1 MINLILI
8 SHGSLAAGI
17 REAAEMILGEQENL
31 EVFGVFP
38 GDTLEAFSARVEK
51 AIGNFDTPENT
62 LILSDLPC
70 STPSNTAIMM
80 ALKHHVQALSGF
92 NLPMVIEILSMRT
105 EVSMEELLETACQ
118 AGRDGIVSA
127 ADLIAEGG
135 DSDERCILSD

>member
-38 GDTLEAFSARVEK
+38 GDTLEAFSSRVEK
-51 AIGNFDTPENT
+51 AIRNFADPENT

-70 STPSNTAIMM
+70 STPSNTAMM
-80 ALKHHVQALSGF
+80 MVLKHHVQTLSGF
-92 NLPMVIEILSMRT
+92 NLPMVIELLSMRS
-105 EVSMEELLETACQ
+105 EIGMEELLKTACQ
-118 AGRDGIVSA
+118 AGRDGILSG
-127 ADLIAEGG
+127 ADLIEEGV
-135 DSDERCILSD
+135 E

>member
-8 SHGSLAAGI
+8 SHGSFAAGV

-38 GDTLEAFSARVEK
+38 GDTLESFSAKLEK
-51 AIGNFDTPENT
+51 AIDRFGDPENT

-70 STPSNTAIMM
+70 GTPSNTAMMM
-80 ALKHHVQALSGF
+80 ALKHHVRALSGC
-92 NLPMVIEILSMRT
+92 NLPMVVEVLSMRT
-105 EVSMEELLETACQ
+105 EIGMDELIETACQ

-127 ADLIAEGG
+127 QDLIAGG
-135 DSDERCILSD
+135 QE